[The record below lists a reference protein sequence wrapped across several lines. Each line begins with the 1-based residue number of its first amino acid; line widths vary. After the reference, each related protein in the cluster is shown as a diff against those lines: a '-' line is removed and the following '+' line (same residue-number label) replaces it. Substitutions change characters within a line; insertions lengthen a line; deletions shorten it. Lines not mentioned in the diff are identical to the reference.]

1 MDLKLSAQLRPEGEK
16 TPADRLP
23 AVLYGKGRENVNLS
37 LDLNDFVKI
46 FEAAGESNLIEL
58 TVDGQEAVKVL
69 VKEVQQELIKDRPRH
84 VDFYQVNMKEKIKT
98 EIPLHFIG
106 ESKAV
111 RELGGIFLREID
123 GVEVEC
129 LPGDLVDHIDVDIS
143 SLNTFDDEIRLNDLK
158 LPEGMRLLA
167 ETNEIIAQVAEPAKQ
182 EVEEKPE
189 ETPAA
194 ETSSKEG
201 SDSVGKDEKKE

>member
-58 TVDGQEAVKVL
+58 TVDGQETVKVL

-84 VDFYQVNMKEKIKT
+84 VDFYQVNMKDKIKT

-111 RELGGIFLREID
+111 RELGGVFLREID

-158 LPEGMRLLA
+158 LPDGMRLLA
-167 ETNEIIAQVAEPAKQ
+167 ETNEIVAQVAEPAKQ

-189 ETPAA
+189 DAPAEA
-194 ETSSKEG
+194 A
-201 SDSVGKDEKKE
+201 

>member
-84 VDFYQVNMKEKIKT
+84 VDFYQVNMKDKIKT

-189 ETPAA
+189 DAPVAEAA
-194 ETSSKEG
+194 SKEEA
-201 SDSVGKDEKKE
+201 DSAGKDEKKE